1 MNNEKINGFFNKW
14 VPWVKP
20 DRVSD
25 DQHFE
30 LNGFLNGWFVDTAE
44 LCQVESYKVHKV
56 ESGGLNSACV
66 LNSDGSYDIEMVIE
80 FFPQRWFYLGLLI
93 SGTTFIGC
101 VTYLV
106 IDFAKRRRRRR
117 KKREI

>member
-1 MNNEKINGFFNKW
+1 MPLGCIFFG
-14 VPWVKP
+14 
-20 DRVSD
+20 
-25 DQHFE
+25 Q

-93 SGTTFIGC
+93 SGATFLGCIG
-101 VTYLV
+101 YLGL
-106 IDFAKRRRRRR
+106 DFFRRR
-117 KKREI
+117 KKRNHEK